1 MNTKICELLCPSNP
15 YDCPPFCYAPFPP
28 RPLPPR
34 PPPPPPP
41 RPPSPHSSQDNSRII
56 ISISLLGSAFMLIS
70 LCAIVA
76 RLSSNR
82 NSSTHEDHV
91 RGDVRRM
98 GLEES
103 VIESIAVCKYKR
115 GGGLFEGTEC
125 SICLNEFREAEN
137 LRLLP
142 NCIHAFHL
150 PCIDT
155 WLKSNVNCPLCRM
168 TVISNPMSSQCGDP
182 SSSSSTTTTT
192 STSTSTTTTTPSH
205 SREESHSHIGLE
217 INRSNGVGGNHR
229 ETHVDVSASEDSSS
243 THVNCGFRSQ
253 SDLGAVEMTN
263 DDIQLVRITVS
274 MDLTADTGISKEE
287 APQRT
292 EPMQSEENRSQASLD
307 SDDNV
312 QNNR

>member
-1 MNTKICELLCPSNP
+1 MLL
-15 YDCPPFCYAPFPP
+15 FLLLL
-28 RPLPPR
+28 PLHLD

-41 RPPSPHSSQDNSRII
+41 PPFHFSQDNSNII
-56 ISISLLGSAFMLIS
+56 ITISLLGSAFMVIS
-70 LCAIVA
+70 LCTIVA

-82 NSSTHEDHV
+82 NSTIHEDHV

-103 VIESIAVCKYKR
+103 VIESITVCKYKR

-125 SICLNEFREAEN
+125 SICLNEFREDEN

-168 TVISNPMSSQCGDP
+168 NVISNPMSSQCEGP
-182 SSSSSTTTTT
+182 SSSSSTTTTTTT
-192 STSTSTTTTTPSH
+192 STSTSTTTTTTSH
-205 SREESHSHIGLE
+205 SREESHNDIGLE

-229 ETHVDVSASEDSSS
+229 DTHVDVSALDDSSS
-243 THVNCGFRSQ
+243 THMNCGFRSQ
-253 SDLGAVEMTN
+253 SNLGAVEMTK

-274 MDLTADTGISKEE
+274 MDLTADTRISKEE

-292 EPMQSEENRSQASLD
+292 ELVQSEETRSQASLD
-307 SDDNV
+307 SDDNE
-312 QNNR
+312 QNNRV